1 MKYRTLEKIL
11 KDYETKMRKEASKI
25 QNICSRTELEE
36 VLVCLFQNQN
46 NKLSPPQKE
55 YWSVFHIFTEQL
67 IAHCNTSTYT

>member
-1 MKYRTLEKIL
+1 MKYRKLEKIL
-11 KDYETKMRKEASKI
+11 KDYETKMRKEAYKI

-55 YWSVFHIFTEQL
+55 Y
-67 IAHCNTSTYT
+67 